1 MRSIRKSPEFKDLK
15 ARLGERLAGTSA
27 LESVSRW
34 ICEHTSLEDKKFSF
48 KNHEFQTQIA
58 DDLSPTVVVQKPTQ
72 VGMTELSVRIMLALC
87 GIRRNFKVIYILP
100 SAKFAGE
107 FAKTRVDPIVE
118 TSTRLSALVVKGA
131 DGAMMKRIGTSTM
144 YMGGAAT
151 KGQAISRPADALFMD
166 EVDFANQEV
175 LTSYEGRLGHALD
188 PMRRKFSTPTLSDYG
203 INKELLVSDRHR
215 YLVKCERCNTWQA
228 PDFNTDVSIP
238 GFHAEEFKL
247 FTKEHL
253 RQPEIDISNA
263 VLLCQK
269 CCRSIESSLRDP
281 SRRRWV
287 AQVTEVQM
295 IRGYEV
301 KPFDLPMYNTTPIL
315 ISRFANYADEEDYWN
330 FCQGE
335 VYDSEENQ
343 VNADIVSTCFTL
355 PAQQSE
361 ISGLC
366 MGVDVGKHRCHVMIG
381 KGREVF
387 HRYTLRIEDG
397 EFLDQIKALYLQ
409 HKCIQGV
416 IDIGPDSTLSRGLH
430 TAFGDG
436 FLMCAYRKDIAADPW
451 YYTLDEDKGVVSTQR
466 TKGFNM
472 LVKDLNRKAWSFT
485 PGSDKAEVLSQF
497 LGMKRLKKDDTDEG
511 ERTTVWEKTGD
522 DHYLHALMYL
532 QVAIH
537 VAEGAHKGVSSAVA
551 APILPGIAGV
561 EISSYQPSS
570 QDVTTRELF
579 SMFHVR

>member
-1 MRSIRKSPEFKDLK
+1 MANVNTFPEFVDLK
-15 ARLGERLAGTSA
+15 ARFAERLAGTSA

-48 KNHEFQTQIA
+48 KNHEFQSQIA

-118 TSTRLSALVVKGA
+118 TSTRLSAMVVKGA

-175 LTSYEGRLGHALD
+175 LTSYEGRLAHALN
-188 PMRRKFSTPTLSDYG
+188 PMRRKFSTPTLSGYG

-215 YLVKCERCNTWQA
+215 YMVKCEHCSTWQA
-228 PDFNTDVSIP
+228 PNFNKDVHIP
-238 GFHAEEFKL
+238 GFEGEEFKV

-253 RQPEIDISNA
+253 MQEGVNIHEA

-269 CCRSIESSLRDP
+269 CKKPLDGSLRDP
-281 SRRRWV
+281 ERRQWV
-287 AQVTEVQM
+287 PQVTEVQTV
-295 IRGYEV
+295 RGYEV
-301 KPFDLPMYNTTPIL
+301 KPFDLPVYNTTPTL

-343 VNADIVSTCFTL
+343 VNTDIVSSCFTL
-355 PAQQSE
+355 PAQQVEAINS
-361 ISGLC
+361 LC
-366 MGVDVGKHRCHVMIG
+366 MGVDVGKHRCHVMVG

-387 HRYTLRIEDG
+387 FRYTLRIENG
-397 EFLDQIKALYLQ
+397 EFLDQIKELYIR

-430 TAFGDG
+430 TAFGSG
-436 FLMCAYRKDIAADPW
+436 FMMCAYRKDVASDPW
-451 YYTLDEDKGVVSTQR
+451 YYTLDEGKGVISMQR

-472 LVKDLNRKAWSFT
+472 LVKDLNRKGWRFT

-511 ERTTVWEKTGD
+511 ERTSVWEKTGD

-537 VAEGAHKGVSSAVA
+537 VAEGAHKGVSSVVA
-551 APILPGIAGV
+551 APMLPGIGGV
-561 EISSYQPSS
+561 TIHSGHSSSEL
-570 QDVTTRELF
+570 TTRDIF
-579 SMFHVR
+579 SMFHVH